1 MIFLK
6 NVFTHSYSGVKVINH
21 NCLLQGQDPSLN
33 LRESCTM
40 MEGVNYNKTSQML
53 TRLEQTKSNLWFFNA
68 FVHYSSL
75 KIDSYYDDGLFIE
88 I

>member
-1 MIFLK
+1 
-6 NVFTHSYSGVKVINH
+6 
-21 NCLLQGQDPSLN
+21 
-33 LRESCTM
+33 M

-53 TRLEQTKSNLWFFNA
+53 TRLDQTKSNLWFFYV

-75 KIDSYYDDGLFIE
+75 KIDSYYDNGLFIE